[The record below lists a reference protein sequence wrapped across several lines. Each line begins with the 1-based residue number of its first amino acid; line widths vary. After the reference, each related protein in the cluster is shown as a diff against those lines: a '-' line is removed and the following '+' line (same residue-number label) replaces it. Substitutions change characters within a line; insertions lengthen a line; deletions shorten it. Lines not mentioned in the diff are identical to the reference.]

1 MLTSNAFSMRSAIS
15 GESEALPFSSAESVL
30 LRTPRI
36 AAARETLR
44 PSSSMTSARMK
55 SPG

>member
-15 GESEALPFSSAESVL
+15 GESEAFPLSSGESVL

-36 AAARETLR
+36 SAPLVTLS
-44 PSSSMTSARMK
+44 PSSAVISARMK
-55 SPG
+55 LPG